1 MNSKILKIV
10 VAILSLVGIG
20 LFLRV
25 SGINSEDKVAISEAV
40 SPLVTYSLVLLGL
53 AVAAAVIASL
63 LGMFKNPAA
72 LKKTL
77 LGIVALAVALLISYI
92 LSSDGQVVDANGSVI
107 AATGSQV
114 SKYTSTGIWVSL
126 ILLVVGGVFFVI
138 DLVKGLIKS

>member
-1 MNSKILKIV
+1 MNSKILKII

-25 SGINSEDKVAISEAV
+25 SSINSEDKAAIAEAV

-53 AVAAAVIASL
+53 AAASAVIASV
-63 LGMFKNPAA
+63 LGIFKNPAA

-77 LGIVALAVALLISYI
+77 LGVVALAVALLISYI
-92 LSSDGQVVDANGSVI
+92 LSSDEQVVDANKDVI
-107 AATGSQV
+107 AIAGSQV